1 MALVI
6 GKKSTRKIKIT
17 AEEAGDF
24 AEVTKHVFDVEF
36 KIVKKEELD
45 GIRETSNAG
54 DEDLAINLIFESVVG
69 VTGVKDEAGADI
81 PYSKDL
87 VEILKDTAFTRTAIL
102 QNFWAVQG
110 GITQPALYKALK
122 AKN

>member
-6 GKKSTRKIKIT
+6 GKKATRKIKIT

-81 PYSKDL
+81 PYSKDFISQ
-87 VEILKDTAFTRTAIL
+87 VKKYQRKIRKQPVNHAI
-102 QNFWAVQG
+102 V
-110 GITQPALYKALK
+110 
-122 AKN
+122 